1 MIKSL
6 SRTLAVL
13 TALFFITVAV
23 TETAFARAGGGS
35 SSGSRGSRSYS
46 SPSRSYSQPSRSYS
60 QPNYS
65 RPNYSQPAGGFLRG
79 LAGGIAGGFLGSMLF
94 RGIGFAGGGGW
105 GGGGGGIGILE
116 ILIIAGLGFMVY
128 RMYKRRRS
136 DSGDRFPGNR
146 NGAFSGNDDYED
158 RKESNIAHIK
168 ANDGDFDENRFKDSV
183 MDMFFRIQAAW
194 MNRDLTPV
202 KNILTEEMRAT
213 FQRDIDS
220 LLESK
225 KINRLE
231 NIAVRSVEITEAWRE
246 SDQDY
251 ITTLV
256 YANLLDYTVDETSGN
271 TISGSRTEP
280 SKFEE
285 YWTFTRPSRNSQWML
300 TAIAQA

>member
-6 SRTLAVL
+6 SRTLAIL
-13 TALFFITVAV
+13 TALLFITVAV
-23 TETAFARAGGGS
+23 TETGFARAGGGS

-46 SPSRSYSQPSRSYS
+46 SPSRSYSQPSRTYS
-60 QPNYS
+60 QPDYS
-65 RPNYSQPAGGFLRG
+65 RPNYSSQPAGGFLRG

-94 RGIGFAGGGGW
+94 RGMGFAGGGGW
-105 GGGGGGIGILE
+105 GGGGGIGILE

-128 RMYKRRRS
+128 RMYKRRRGQS
-136 DSGDRFPGNR
+136 ADRYAGNS
-146 NGAFSGNDDYED
+146 GAFSGNDVYEEQ
-158 RKESNIAHIK
+158 RESNIADIK
-168 ANDGDFDENRFKDSV
+168 ANDGGFDENRFKDGV

-194 MNRDLTPV
+194 MNRDLSSV
-202 KNILTEEMRAT
+202 ANILTDEMRST

-220 LLESK
+220 LLASK
-225 KINRLE
+225 KINKLE

-256 YANLLDYTVDETSGN
+256 YANLLDYTVDETGGN
-271 TISGSRTEP
+271 ILSGSRTEP

-285 YWTFTRPSRNSQWML
+285 YWTFTRSSRNSSGCSQP
-300 TAIAQA
+300 